1 MNPESAEHL
10 RRSRLQDAE
19 TILSTHPGVRNAAV
33 VLMEDYG
40 ARDARLIAYAVPDDD
55 YLGRVLA
62 GGEAE
67 RKRVQT
73 WRKTFDLSQFGKQA
87 SLSSPGFNT
96 AGWNSSYT
104 RRPIPAEHM
113 REWVELTVQELR
125 AFHPQEILEVGCG
138 TGLLLLR
145 LARECK

>member
-62 GGEAE
+62 GGEALQ
-67 RKRVQT
+67 RPDSRVL
-73 WRKTFDLSQFGKQA
+73 D
-87 SLSSPGFNT
+87 SS
-96 AGWNSSYT
+96 
-104 RRPIPAEHM
+104 
-113 REWVELTVQELR
+113 
-125 AFHPQEILEVGCG
+125 
-138 TGLLLLR
+138 
-145 LARECK
+145 